1 MLRKVETVSVIPL
14 FSSSART
21 PSLSSLKPEIDSTL
35 YFGLVFRF
43 AIAWVNKRVV
53 VVVFLLYNIYMVKTK
68 KFTILHSNDMHGDF
82 FAEDAKE
89 RGKLIGGLSLLSGY
103 VNKVRKEEKNV
114 FYVVSGDMLQG
125 SIVDSEYKGI
135 STIEI
140 MNYLA
145 PDVVCL
151 GNHEFDYGLP
161 HLLFLERVANFPIV
175 NANLYIKK
183 YNKRLMKPHLILKKD
198 GFDVLFTGIITEK
211 VMDTISQDSLVGSF
225 ISLNEAS
232 QEVGKICNA
241 YKNDDIDLTIL
252 LTHIGLD
259 SDKKLAKLLKPEWGV
274 DMIIGGHSHSML
286 EKPVKT
292 NNVLIAQAGVG
303 TDQIGRFDIEVD
315 DVTNSIVEYKWKLI
329 PIEEG
334 IASPDKRLLEFINS
348 FKSKVDR
355 KYNTIVGKFLK
366 PLLHPRRE
374 EETPL
379 GNLIAD
385 ALATAS
391 ACDVMLVGSGSIRVE
406 KLGPVVTLMDL
417 LSCYPYND
425 ALTKY
430 SVSGATL
437 WEMFS
442 HFMRKENRNSEGEC
456 YQVNDKVR
464 ARYSDKEKRLISL
477 EIDAK
482 PLNPEKFYSV
492 CIQPYH
498 FNQCK
503 KNLNVSKKELLASG
517 TSKVVTT
524 SSQDVLEEF
533 LRSSQ
538 NISREVEGRLEYV

>member
-1 MLRKVETVSVIPL
+1 MGSTKKV
-14 FSSSART
+14 R
-21 PSLSSLKPEIDSTL
+21 
-35 YFGLVFRF
+35 
-43 AIAWVNKRVV
+43 
-53 VVVFLLYNIYMVKTK
+53 

-82 FAEDAKE
+82 FAENREE
-89 RGKLIGGLSLLSGY
+89 RGKLIGGLALLSGY
-103 VNKVRKEEKNV
+103 INKVRREEENV
-114 FYVVSGDMLQG
+114 LYVISGDMLQG

-145 PDVVCL
+145 PDVVAL

-198 GFDVLFTGIITEK
+198 GFEILFTGIITEK
-211 VMDTISQDSLVGSF
+211 VMDTISQDNLVGSF
-225 ISLNEAS
+225 ITLNEAS
-232 QEVGKICNA
+232 REVGKICNA

-292 NNVLIAQAGVG
+292 KGVLIAQAGVG

-315 DVTNSIVEYKWKLI
+315 DETNSIVDYKWKVI

-334 IASPDKRLLEFINS
+334 LAKPDKQLLEFIDS
-348 FKSKVDR
+348 FKSEVDR
-355 KYNTIVGKFLK
+355 KYNTIVGKTLK

-379 GNLIAD
+379 GNLVAD
-385 ALATAS
+385 ALASAS
-391 ACDVMLVGSGSIRVE
+391 NCDVMLVGSGSIRV
-406 KLGPVVTLMDL
+406 KSLGPVVTLMDVL
-417 LSCYPYND
+417 TCYPYDD
-425 ALTKY
+425 ALSMY
-430 SVSGATL
+430 SIPGSTL
-437 WEMFS
+437 WRVFE
-442 HFMRKENRNSEGEC
+442 HIMRKENRNSEGEC

-464 ARYSDKEKRLISL
+464 AAYSDKEKKLISL
-477 EIDAK
+477 EVGGK
-482 PLNPEKFYSV
+482 PLELEKFYTI

-498 FNQCK
+498 FNEARR
-503 KNLNVSKKELLASG
+503 NLGVTKEELTLSG
-517 TSKVVTT
+517 KSKVATT

-533 LRSSQ
+533 LRINQ
-538 NISREVEGRLEYV
+538 NISREVEGRLAYSGVV